1 MKCPT
6 CKNRMKC
13 LDTRWQAADKVTLRR
28 WQCACGVRG
37 KTVEQWLNETV
48 AEKPKQ
54 PEPSKPSKPLTP
66 RKVVKQKIQKQVVDR
81 RRPSQFDDIDED
93 YSPSRNEDF
102 RDIGLDLPY
111 GKDW

>member
-1 MKCPT
+1 
-6 CKNRMKC
+6 MKC
-13 LDTRWQAADKVTLRR
+13 LDTRWQAADRVTLRR

-37 KTVEQWLNETV
+37 KTIEQWVNSPV
-48 AEKPKQ
+48 VKKVK
-54 PEPSKPSKPLTP
+54 EPKPSKPLP
-66 RKVVKQKIQKQVVDR
+66 KRQVVKQKIQKQVVDR

-102 RDIGLDLPY
+102 RDIGLDLPH

>member
-1 MKCPT
+1 
-6 CKNRMKC
+6 MKC
-13 LDTRWQAADKVTLRR
+13 LDTRWQAADRVTLRR

-37 KTVEQWLNETV
+37 KTIEQWVDSPVVEKV
-48 AEKPKQ
+48 KKPKL
-54 PEPSKPSKPLTP
+54 SKLLPK
-66 RKVVKQKIQKQVVDR
+66 RQVVKQKIQKQVVDR